1 MSALMI
7 PRSVAAT
14 LPAVVRNSLAELSVG
29 RQEEFLEEY
38 RRRAKSAAP
47 AYALWLLVGLH
58 YLYLRKW
65 DLQFFFWLTAGGLLL
80 WWLVDLFRVAGMV
93 RDYNRDIATD
103 VMRTVMDL
111 GAARG
116 MA

>member
-14 LPAVVRNSLAELSVG
+14 LPAVVRNSLAELSAG

-38 RRRAKSAAP
+38 LRRSKRAAP
-47 AYALWLLVGLH
+47 AYLLWMLVGFH
-58 YLYLRKW
+58 YVYLRKW
-65 DLQFFFWLTAGGLLL
+65 DLQFFFWLTAGGMLL

-103 VMRTVMDL
+103 VMRTVMAL

-116 MA
+116 MG